1 MLDPYPPG
9 TVFQKKREDTKVSQ
23 GTSPVVQWLRLCL
36 PMQGV
41 WVQSLVGELR
51 FHMPDVRKNQGIK
64 QKQYCNKF
72 NEDLKNNKI
81 AQEPTKELP
90 MAEAGTV

>member
-1 MLDPYPPG
+1 
-9 TVFQKKREDTKVSQ
+9 
-23 GTSPVVQWLRLCL
+23 
-36 PMQGV
+36 
-41 WVQSLVGELR
+41 
-51 FHMPDVRKNQGIK
+51 MPDVRKNQGIK